1 MEKDTFDEML
11 EKLNT
16 VLEKRRVAN
25 KQKQETPSF
34 QEAFNEIMEN
44 LAKCP
49 TISKMIKSMGNE
61 EEDDDE
67 EDEEKNERVVLRVR
81 EIEGGLVVGFLRD
94 VNLYYAIKI
103 FGFVWL
109 AIQDSYDIDKDIKE
123 GMNDVMKHL
132 VKCIADREKL
142 KSTLKD

>member
-49 TISKMIKSMGNE
+49 TISKMIESMGNE
-61 EEDDDE
+61 EDDE
-67 EDEEKNERVVLRVR
+67 EEEEKNERVVLQVR
-81 EIEGGLVVGFLRD
+81 EIDGGVVVGFHRD
-94 VNLYYAIKI
+94 ANLTQAVKI
-103 FGFVWL
+103 FSFVWRSL
-109 AIQDSYDIDKDIKE
+109 QDTYDIDKDIKE
-123 GMNDVMKHL
+123 GMNDVIKGFVKH
-132 VKCIADREKL
+132 INSAEKL
-142 KSTLKD
+142 KNITKF